1 MNIDKNII
9 NENELKRKEI
19 TERERKQELKK
30 QLEFKK
36 TKEKISVEIEIEDEI
51 FHLKELMEKWVI
63 NNEIA
68 KKIVSWKEFSETEIN
83 EIFKKI
89 DEIDE
94 IKDVE
99 KYLPKELR
107 VSKEDYLKA
116 INDDIFRVQ
125 IITKIDSSLTLLSTK
140 INPDHS
146 MWLNLFSWFLIV
158 LDKSLIKIQE
168 NTIDV
173 KHSLKSIDEKKW
185 LYLDKRN
192 NWKKFLDFLK
202 EIIK

>member
-1 MNIDKNII
+1 
-9 NENELKRKEI
+9 
-19 TERERKQELKK
+19 
-30 QLEFKK
+30 
-36 TKEKISVEIEIEDEI
+36 
-51 FHLKELMEKWVI
+51 MEKWVI

>member
-9 NENELKRKEI
+9 NENEKKRLNI
-19 TERERKQELKK
+19 TEEEKKNEIKK

-51 FHLKELMEKWVI
+51 FQLKELMEKWVI
-63 NNEIA
+63 TTETA
-68 KKIVSWKEFSETEIN
+68 EKILNWSEFTQDEIN

-89 DEIDE
+89 DEIEE

-99 KYLPKELR
+99 NYLPKDLR
-107 VSKEDYLKA
+107 ISKEDYLNA
-116 INDDIFRVQ
+116 LNNDIFRLQ
-125 IITKIDSSLTLLSTK
+125 TITKIDSSLALLSNK

-146 MWLNLFSWFLIV
+146 MWLNLFSWFLMV
-158 LDKSLIKIQE
+158 LDKNLIKIQE

-173 KHSLKSIDEKKW
+173 KYSLKSIDEKKW
-185 LYLDKRN
+185 LYIDNRT
-192 NWKKFLDFLK
+192 NWQKFLDFLK